1 MCYTNS
7 QKKGTRGADMEIDF
21 VVTWVDGNDTAWQE
35 KKRNVGNASE
45 FRTKTDD
52 RDERY
57 RDWDNLQYWF
67 RGVEQFA
74 PWIRKI
80 HFVTCGHLPK
90 WLNTEHPK
98 LHIVKHE
105 DFIPAEFLPTFNS
118 HSIEWNFHRIP
129 GLSEEFVYFN
139 DDMYLLNKLSP
150 EDFFVGKRPVD
161 MLALQPDVAN
171 TDDTVMPYIYLNNA
185 MLLAK
190 YFKKYEN
197 MKRQPGAYFYIG
209 YPPKYFFYNLLE
221 TAFPRFT
228 GFYTVHGPSPL
239 KKSTYEKLW
248 ELERDL
254 LTEVC
259 NHPFRHKDDVNQYV
273 LREYQKLSGDFVPG
287 NVQRLCS
294 YYDIGNNNRALTETI
309 RKQKSPIVCINDS
322 NHEINF
328 EKAKKELNEALEFR
342 LWKRSSFEK

>member
-1 MCYTNS
+1 
-7 QKKGTRGADMEIDF
+7 MEMDF
-21 VVTWVDGNDTAWQE
+21 VMAWVDGNDPAWQKE
-35 KKRNVGNASE
+35 KR
-45 FRTKTDD
+45 KTEHVPEATAEADD

-74 PWIRKI
+74 PWVRKI
-80 HFVTCGHLPK
+80 HFVTWGHLPK

-105 DFIPAEFLPTFNS
+105 DFIPSEFLPTFNS
-118 HSIEWNFHRIP
+118 HTIEWNFHRIP
-129 GLSEEFVYFN
+129 GLSERFVYFN
-139 DDMYLLNKLSP
+139 DDMFLLNQIRP
-150 EDFFVGKRPVD
+150 ENFFIGEKPVD

-171 TDDTVMPYIYLNNA
+171 TDNEVMPYIYLNNA

-197 MKRQPGAYFYIG
+197 MKAQPGAYFHVG
-209 YPPKYFFYNLLE
+209 YPPKYFFYNLME
-221 TAFPRFT
+221 TAFSRFT

-248 ELERDL
+248 ELEGERL
-254 LTEVC
+254 IEVC
-259 NHPFRHKDDVNQYV
+259 GHPFRHKGDVNQYV
-273 LREYQKLSGDFVPG
+273 LREYQKLSGNFVPK

-294 YYDIGNNNRALTETI
+294 YYDIGNDNRALTETI
-309 RKQKSPIVCINDS
+309 RKQNSPIVCINDS
-322 NHEINF
+322 NHAIDF
-328 EKAKKELNEALEFR
+328 EKAKRELNEALEFR
-342 LWKRSSFEK
+342 LGKKSSFEK